1 MDETPTPTS
10 VVLTSDQQ
18 PALETSTPKP
28 STAAPKWQTAARER
42 MKAAIKRFAKPLADL
57 VARDANEGDTRLLVT
72 DMLCEG
78 FGLDKYTELT
88 TEYRVKGEFADYGIR
103 LDKELI
109 AFLEVKRVTTKLA
122 AKHLRQVETYA
133 VNEGVEWV
141 ILTSGVVW
149 QVYHITGGLPIVVD
163 LALDVDLL
171 GEETMAQKANQL
183 YYLTKELLKRRQ
195 IDALWQAKRA
205 TSPKSLAKVLC
216 SDTVVTAMR
225 KELKRTTGQS
235 VTDVEIVRL
244 LNETV
249 LRPECV
255 GVK

>member
-1 MDETPTPTS
+1 MNENPVTTPVIVTNE
-10 VVLTSDQQ
+10 QQ
-18 PALETSTPKP
+18 PTLETSTQKSPV
-28 STAAPKWQTAARER
+28 AAPKWESAARER
-42 MKAAIKRFAKPLADL
+42 MKTAIKRFSKPLADL
-57 VARDANEGDTRLLVT
+57 IARDANEGDTRLLVT
-72 DMLCEG
+72 DMLCDG
-78 FGLDKYTELT
+78 FGFDKYSDLT

-122 AKHLRQVETYA
+122 AKHLRQVESYA

-163 LALDVDLL
+163 LALEVDLS
-171 GEETMAQKANQL
+171 GEDTFAQKANQL
-183 YYLTKELLKRRQ
+183 YYLTKESLKRRQ

-205 TSPKSLAKVLC
+205 TSPKSLAKVLR
-216 SDTVVTAMR
+216 SESVIVAIR
-225 KELKRTTGQS
+225 KELKRTTGQP
-235 VTDVEIVRL
+235 VTDGEIVRL

-249 LRPECV
+249 LRPECL
-255 GVK
+255 